1 MSINVCRLTKTELW
15 EVSDIF
21 YNLEDYQAQYVKEG
35 LQVRN
40 NNTGKDYI
48 FHYSNV
54 FSDILKEKHIQIK
67 ERGIA
72 FVQWTKTKSNVAE
85 HNRFIRKEYKKSGN
99 ILTMDGFPFKQEQA
113 TVLDGIIIENREI
126 LIPFILEYIRRY
138 SNYRI
143 KDDGSDSPLD
153 KRPIGH
159 KKVWLAPSDGS
170 LSTVEQ
176 EMLHNNL
183 CQEIELP
190 AFQQTKKEG
199 KIMNRSSN
207 IANTTVQVNKDA
219 ITLAA
224 KLEVGKVATQTIG
237 KAVKKQLPMMIR
249 GYADSPFYN
258 IVIANMAGIALR
270 EFAGNNEKA
279 MIVSEA
285 MIQSAAVEMM
295 SSFNIDE
302 MIADMLK
309 DIDVSKLTET
319 KVKD

>member
-1 MSINVCRLTKTELW
+1 
-15 EVSDIF
+15 
-21 YNLEDYQAQYVKEG
+21 
-35 LQVRN
+35 
-40 NNTGKDYI
+40 
-48 FHYSNV
+48 
-54 FSDILKEKHIQIK
+54 
-67 ERGIA
+67 
-72 FVQWTKTKSNVAE
+72 
-85 HNRFIRKEYKKSGN
+85 
-99 ILTMDGFPFKQEQA
+99 
-113 TVLDGIIIENREI
+113 
-126 LIPFILEYIRRY
+126 
-138 SNYRI
+138 
-143 KDDGSDSPLD
+143 
-153 KRPIGH
+153 
-159 KKVWLAPSDGS
+159 
-170 LSTVEQ
+170 
-176 EMLHNNL
+176 
-183 CQEIELP
+183 
-190 AFQQTKKEG
+190 
-199 KIMNRSSN
+199 MNRISN